1 MKAITL
7 GDLSEVVPM
16 LSFTPLFL
24 LFTSPVI
31 VGEFPH
37 LIGFIGVILTVAGSY
52 LLNINLRTKSFLSPF
67 QALWTNKGTRY
78 MLIVAFMWSI
88 SANYDKVA
96 LKNSSVIQYTF
107 FLNLFVQV
115 GVTIITI
122 QKKRFVLPKT
132 KEGICN
138 LFLVGALSALSTIF
152 HLIGVTLTLV
162 TYIVALKR
170 TSGMMSIIL
179 GHFVLKEPNIRERFL
194 GAAIMFLGVVLIL
207 LA

>member
-1 MKAITL
+1 
-7 GDLSEVVPM
+7 M

-24 LFTSPVI
+24 LFTSPFI

-37 LIGFIGVILTVAGSY
+37 TYGVIGVVLTVTGSY

-67 QALWTNKGTRY
+67 KALWTNKGTRY

-107 FLNLFVQV
+107 FLNLFVQA
-115 GVTIITI
+115 GITLIILR
-122 QKKRFVLPKT
+122 KKRFALPKT
-132 KEGICN
+132 KDGMVN
-138 LFLVGALSALSTIF
+138 LLLVGALSAVSTIF

-179 GHFVLKEPNIRERFL
+179 GHYVLKEPNIRERFL
-194 GAAIMFLGVVLIL
+194 GAAIMFLGVAFIL
-207 LA
+207 LS